1 MKNKILNFLNIHKKY
16 LITVSAYLIIIL
28 TIWEI
33 RDNFLYSHI
42 PSMIRKV
49 QYTHTILDIVI
60 LSLAFAGL
68 ICLVRLVRCPIH
80 ISKRVDKVVRQI
92 GLHNDLK
99 EYPTLISAHADYEK
113 EHGQIYTLK
122 NIGLSPVDY
131 DNKVYRLQTSLKGHI
146 YNIEEDKHSRTCL
159 SILPRKYVKPTI
171 ISPNDEA
178 IGSMSIHNLIN
189 ALVVGATG
197 TGKTVCIKLII
208 SKILQH
214 RPNSNIWVL
223 DFKGQDFKFLKEYAR
238 YYRGLD
244 ECIKG
249 LYDYHKSFQLDQ
261 ERGTVDC
268 SNYIV
273 VDEWAALLR
282 AIEIKNKKL
291 LGTIKAIMSDLI
303 MVGRG
308 YQYYPI
314 LGMQRADSEYFATA
328 RDNFELCIGLGNLSQ
343 EGKKMLFTDF
353 RDDMPRVK
361 KREGYM
367 LVSDQENIERIKIA
381 EVDVKALDE
390 NIGKAMH

>member
-16 LITVSAYLIIIL
+16 LISVSAYLTIIL

-33 RDNFLYSHI
+33 RDNFLYSYI
-42 PSMIRKV
+42 SPMIRKM

-80 ISKRVDKVVRQI
+80 ISKRVDKAVRQI

-122 NIGLSPVDY
+122 NVGLSPVDY

-178 IGSMSIHNLIN
+178 IGSKSIHNLIN
-189 ALVVGATG
+189 ALVVGG
-197 TGKTVCIKLII
+197 TGKGKTVLTKILIF
-208 SKILQH
+208 KILQY
-214 RPNSNIWVL
+214 RPNSKIWIL
-223 DFKGQDFKFLKEYAR
+223 DFKAQDFRFLKDYPR
-238 YYRGLD
+238 YYRGLE

-249 LYDYHKSFQLDQ
+249 LEDYYKSFQALQ
-261 ERGTVDC
+261 ERETVDC
-268 SNYIV
+268 FNYLI

-282 AIEIKNKKL
+282 AVEIKDRKL
-291 LGTIKAIMSDLI
+291 LGKMKAIMSELV

-308 YQYYPI
+308 YQYYPVI
-314 LGMQRADSEYFATA
+314 GMQRADSEYFATS

-353 RDDMPRVK
+353 RNDMPRVK

-367 LVSDQENIERIKIA
+367 LASDQENIERIKIA
-381 EVDVKALDE
+381 EVDVNALDE
-390 NIGKAMH
+390 NIRKAMH